1 MSESFVQSSYKLED
15 STFEVPL
22 RPQKITDFMGQKKI
36 QERLNIFL
44 GAAKQRNEAINHT
57 LFSGPPGLGKTTLA
71 HIISKTMGTN
81 ITVTSGPVLEK
92 PTDLAGVL
100 TNLNDKDI
108 LFIDEIHRLPR
119 SIEEYLY
126 PAMEDFVLDLLID
139 SGPNARS
146 VQIKLNKFTLIGATT
161 RAGLLSS
168 PLRSRFLFHARLDFY
183 EPEIL
188 AKIISRS
195 SSILKIP
202 ATDDAAILIA
212 QSSRGTPR
220 IANNLLRWIRD
231 FAQMNQLKIIDKV
244 TAKKAL
250 EMLSIDNQ
258 GLDEID
264 KKILSIIIDNYNGGP
279 VGLQTLSVALN
290 EETSTLIEIYE
301 PYLVMKG
308 FLNLTKRGR
317 EATKLAYEHLNK
329 SYKNNGENL

>member
-1 MSESFVQSSYKLED
+1 
-15 STFEVPL
+15 
-22 RPQKITDFMGQKKI
+22 
-36 QERLNIFL
+36 
-44 GAAKQRNEAINHT
+44 
-57 LFSGPPGLGKTTLA
+57 
-71 HIISKTMGTN
+71 
-81 ITVTSGPVLEK
+81 
-92 PTDLAGVL
+92 
-100 TNLNDKDI
+100 
-108 LFIDEIHRLPR
+108 
-119 SIEEYLY
+119 
-126 PAMEDFVLDLLID
+126 MEDFVLDLLID